1 MDVIQEMLARLSET
15 LDASELKQLK
25 EIKLLAEKLINKIAL
40 LEGDAHTLS
49 LAQKDIVIG
58 TLKAIKAVGV

>member
-1 MDVIQEMLARLSET
+1 MDVIQEMLDRLSKE

-25 EIKLLAEKLINKIAL
+25 EIKKDAQKLMQKIAQL
-40 LEGDAHTLS
+40 DGDAHTLS

-58 TLKAIKAVGV
+58 TLKAIKAVGI